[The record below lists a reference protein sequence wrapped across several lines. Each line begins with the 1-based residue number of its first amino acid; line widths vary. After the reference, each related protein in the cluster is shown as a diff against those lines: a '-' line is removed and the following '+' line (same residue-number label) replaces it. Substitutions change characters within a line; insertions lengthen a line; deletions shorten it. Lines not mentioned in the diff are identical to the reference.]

1 MPSVSPTHGWISVF
15 DAVEQLHAA
24 GLLTEYAGPDSLS
37 CGSLYV
43 RTSPNGPPSRMN
55 VDHGLVSPR
64 TVGRLIKR
72 LQSSS

>member
-1 MPSVSPTHGWISVF
+1 MPAVPANHGWIDYF
-15 DAVEQLHAA
+15 DAVEQLKAA

-55 VDHGLVSPR
+55 VDHGRVSPR
-64 TVGRLIKR
+64 TVARLIKR